1 MLDELAD
8 SMRRTDELDKKAAG
22 CAAANFELVDE
33 FILRSARNA
42 EVAVHDE
49 RYLVSGERFI
59 NVSDFFVDTA
69 ESGIDKENCRS
80 FAGICWKLANKSA
93 KKEYVLER
101 SFIFCK
107 C

>member
-69 ESGIDKENCRS
+69 ENGLFKVASFNPLCRPYVFFLDRAERKVRS
-80 FAGICWKLANKSA
+80 VLAMRQEA
-93 KKEYVLER
+93 
-101 SFIFCK
+101 
-107 C
+107 

>member
-59 NVSDFFVDTA
+59 NVSDFFVDTTSSTPNSDVA
-69 ESGIDKENCRS
+69 SKVRPCGAMLPAIDET
-80 FAGICWKLANKSA
+80 I
-93 KKEYVLER
+93 EIHPEMT
-101 SFIFCK
+101 IEP
-107 C
+107 